1 MSKDFSLLFLRISF
15 GATMLFSH
23 GLPKL
28 LNYSQMKSSFPD
40 PLGIGNSASLILT
53 IFAELLCPLFICLG
67 LKVRFTTIPI
77 IITMLVAAFIIHAGD
92 PFAKIEFP
100 LLYAFAFTAILISG
114 PGRYSLDKKVF

>member
-1 MSKDFSLLFLRISF
+1 MNKDISLLFLRVSF

-23 GLPKL
+23 GMPKL
-28 LNYSQMKSSFPD
+28 LKYNQMKNSFPD

-67 LKVRFTTIPI
+67 VKVRITTLPI

-92 PFAKIEFP
+92 PFTKIEFP
-100 LLYAFAFTAILISG
+100 LLYAFAFIGILISG
-114 PGRYSLDKKVF
+114 PGKYSLDKKVF